1 MLSFDEIKQLIQ
13 LIDESN
19 LDELKLEVDDTKIH
33 LQKNSGAVTVIPQK
47 QSPVAVPA
55 VEAASQVTET
65 AAAAPVQTSAAE
77 STSEADLEVITSPMV
92 GTFYAAG
99 SPDDA
104 PYVQV
109 GSKVSASTVVC
120 VVEAMKLFNDITADV
135 NGEIA
140 EILVSNG
147 ELVEYGQPLF
157 KVRKQ

>member
-33 LQKNSGAVTVIPQK
+33 LQKNSGAVAVIPQK

-55 VEAASQVTET
+55 VETASPVSEAASPAQS
-65 AAAAPVQTSAAE
+65 SAAE
-77 STSEADLEVITSPMV
+77 KVTEEDLEVITSPMV

-135 NGEIA
+135 SGEIA